1 MHMRIIK
8 SIGIISLFVLL
19 GIGIFF
25 YLRVNSKYPQKEYRE
40 YKVGDEIDYQSYCF
54 CVTDAQMYRFMDFKD
69 RYHYIDDIG
78 QTKLVGKYDTNVLV
92 MSMRITNPTDRELP
106 MPPIVYFTLE
116 GKEDA
121 YSTNCDMYIYGSLYN
136 YDYSLLQDPIPPG
149 GSVEVL
155 IPFSI
160 DAVFL
165 SIYDG
170 NVLNVK
176 DFIYVISLYPTKNY
190 ISF

>member
-1 MHMRIIK
+1 MKMKLRK
-8 SIGIISLFVLL
+8 CAGLLSLFVLL
-19 GIGIFF
+19 GIGLFF
-25 YLRVNSKYPQKEYRE
+25 CLRVNSMYPQKEYRK
-40 YKVGDEIDYQSYCF
+40 YRVGDAIDFQSYRF
-54 CVTDAQMYRFMDFKD
+54 CVTDAQMFRFMDFKD

-92 MSMRITNPTDRELP
+92 ISMRITNPTDREMP

-116 GKEDA
+116 AKDDA

-136 YDYSLLQDPIPPG
+136 YDYSLLQNPIPPG
-149 GSVEVL
+149 ESVEVL

-170 NVLNVK
+170 NVLDIK

-190 ISF
+190 IEF